1 VRETIDNKEEAFND
15 PYDDGSV
22 CDLHDFLGYVA
33 EAIDFEFLN
42 KRDSASNCDVFLLK
56 YSDGGKLI

>member
-1 VRETIDNKEEAFND
+1 V
-15 PYDDGSV
+15 PYNG
-22 CDLHDFLGYVA
+22 DFLGYVA